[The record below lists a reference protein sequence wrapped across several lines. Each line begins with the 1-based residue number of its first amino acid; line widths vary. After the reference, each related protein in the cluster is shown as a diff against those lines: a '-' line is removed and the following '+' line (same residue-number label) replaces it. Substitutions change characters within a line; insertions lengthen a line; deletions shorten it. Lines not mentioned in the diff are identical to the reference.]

1 MSLVQCQT
9 ILFSHDGFS
18 KNTLQKSISVAEH
31 WRSTWGH
38 GSPNF
43 LNFFLF
49 FIFLLIFLT
58 SSIFF

>member
-1 MSLVQCQT
+1 MIKKNMSLVQCQT

-43 LNFFLF
+43 L
-49 FIFLLIFLT
+49 
-58 SSIFF
+58 